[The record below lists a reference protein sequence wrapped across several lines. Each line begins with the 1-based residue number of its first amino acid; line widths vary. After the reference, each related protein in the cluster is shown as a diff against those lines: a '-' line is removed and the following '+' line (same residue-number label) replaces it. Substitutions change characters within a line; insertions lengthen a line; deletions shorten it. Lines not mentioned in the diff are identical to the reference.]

1 MVRWSRRLR
10 TMRWHLAILFAFIVF
25 AGLATAAPLQIDA
38 INQAQLHLPL
48 PAKERI
54 NPVLIKAQVL
64 LDRAHFSPGEIDG
77 KFGDNFK
84 KALVAFAAAQ
94 GLNSKGE
101 LTDEI
106 WQKLTATSPEP
117 VLTKYTISNDD
128 VGGPFVHSIPPKLEK
143 MKDLPV
149 LAYTSPREKNRREIP
164 YE

>member
-1 MVRWSRRLR
+1 MESVLT

-54 NPVLIKAQVL
+54 NPVLIKAQIL

-84 KALVAFAAAQ
+84 KALRAFAIAQ
-94 GLNSKGE
+94 GLNS
-101 LTDEI
+101 
-106 WQKLTATSPEP
+106 TASA
-117 VLTKYTISNDD
+117 D
-128 VGGPFVHSIPPKLEK
+128 F
-143 MKDLPV
+143 
-149 LAYTSPREKNRREIP
+149 
-164 YE
+164 